1 MRADNSQ
8 QLIVVSECVDPL
20 RRKDQVI
27 EVFKVLRSEKLDRL
41 DVYDRFIAIWKKIL
55 VEQFVDY
62 QVKGRGVRRE
72 WRHLIH
78 LVIVEIPVFLIYNL
92 YHD

>member
-62 QVKGRGVRRE
+62 QVKGRRIE

-78 LVIVEIPVFLIYNL
+78 LVIIEIPVFLIYNL
-92 YHD
+92 YHDQ